1 MKVGVV
7 SLGCSKNLVDSDF
20 IMRYLPYMDAKLPV
34 LLWL

>member
-1 MKVGVV
+1 M
-7 SLGCSKNLVDSDF
+7 LLKNLVDSDF